1 MKRKYKRIMLK
12 TNEDFIYA
20 EKLVLTGRWKIIDIG
35 INSYL
40 LEK

>member
-1 MKRKYKRIMLK
+1 MKKQYKKVMLK
-12 TNEDFIYA
+12 TKEDFAYA
-20 EKLVLTGRWKIIDIG
+20 EKLVLKGGWKIIDIG

>member
-1 MKRKYKRIMLK
+1 MKRKYKKVLLR
-12 TNEDFIYA
+12 TQADFDFA
-20 EKLVLTGRWKIIDIG
+20 EKLVLKGGWKIIDVG

>member
-12 TNEDFIYA
+12 TVEDFNYA
-20 EKLVLTGRWKIIDIG
+20 EKLVLKGGWKIIDIG
-35 INSYL
+35 IHSFL